1 MELEKPNTLFNQD
14 DSEYFYADKE
24 TVKVIIN
31 FFSLKVWILGAVG
44 GQENPALSLWSLL
57 ATNDCSW

>member
-31 FFSLKVWILGAVG
+31 FFSLEVWILGAVG
-44 GQENPALSLWSLL
+44 RQENPAF
-57 ATNDCSW
+57 

>member
-24 TVKVIIN
+24 TVKVIITQQVV
-31 FFSLKVWILGAVG
+31 LAVVVKLALQCADIRKEG
-44 GQENPALSLWSLL
+44 GMGENI
-57 ATNDCSW
+57 CSTL